1 MRWAKE
7 AVDDY
12 ESEYEACPYLES
24 KGVGPAGEQAPDG
37 LTFEQIDDST
47 PLVLLW
53 FSILIPA
60 DGNFRWRIALY
71 SLALMPPNMGW

>member
-1 MRWAKE
+1 MRRAKE

-12 ESEYEACPYLES
+12 GNKYQACPDLEN
-24 KGVGPAGEQAPDG
+24 KGIGPAGEQAPDG

-60 DGNFRWRIALY
+60 EGNLRWRIALY
-71 SLALMPPNMGW
+71 SLALMPPNTGW